1 MTTAP
6 TSAGPT
12 KDDTRREQP
21 ALLRLPYRSELW
33 FVLFL
38 AFFWPLI
45 RTCRDVLLCPVVL
58 CMIWF
63 GAAGGSCCVLFQ
75 TRTVSFLCSPSSPC
89 CGGIIPLVGGDT
101 LQEFVWYGFFL
112 CSSLSGECLFPILVV
127 FADRLGTT
135 TFILLRLRDGW
146 SVYDRY
152 LLARRYRSR
161 GRGRGRMR
169 TRTIAKEDS
178 VVRTYR
184 EVWSHE

>member
-101 LQEFVWYGFFL
+101 LQEFLCGTVFFM
-112 CSSLSGECLFPILVV
+112 FPSFWGVSISNIGR
-127 FADRLGTT
+127 FCGP
-135 TFILLRLRDGW
+135 
-146 SVYDRY
+146 SRY
-152 LLARRYRSR
+152 HHIHPPSTE
-161 GRGRGRMR
+161 G
-169 TRTIAKEDS
+169 
-178 VVRTYR
+178 
-184 EVWSHE
+184 